1 VRRRLLVCPLLVA
14 GALAISGTAL
24 ADNGGIAPVGPV
36 SPNGHR
42 IEDAYWLIFAVA
54 AGIFLLVE
62 GALITFVIRYRR
74 GKRPRAAEGAQIH
87 GATRLEILWTV
98 VPVLLLAGIVSFVFY
113 KLPGIKDAPAASNT
127 LNVKVEAHQFYWRFV
142 YPDGT
147 ESINV
152 LRVPVNR
159 VVTLDVTTADLIHS
173 WWVPAFGGKI
183 DAMPGKVNHTWFQA
197 EKVGSYPIRCAEF
210 CGIQHAAMKGFV
222 QVTGGPTQPAQL
234 GKQAVNGVCTTC
246 HGFRLEGLIGP
257 AIATSG
263 LMNDPEGL
271 RRIIRNGQ
279 GEMPAVGKTWDDR
292 LLNATVGYLTA
303 KYGSANS
310 GG

>member
-1 VRRRLLVCPLLVA
+1 
-14 GALAISGTAL
+14 
-24 ADNGGIAPVGPV
+24 
-36 SPNGHR
+36 
-42 IEDAYWLIFAVA
+42 
-54 AGIFLLVE
+54 
-62 GALITFVIRYRR
+62 
-74 GKRPRAAEGAQIH
+74 
-87 GATRLEILWTV
+87 
-98 VPVLLLAGIVSFVFY
+98 
-113 KLPGIKDAPAASNT
+113 
-127 LNVKVEAHQFYWRFV
+127 
-142 YPDGT
+142 
-147 ESINV
+147 
-152 LRVPVNR
+152 
-159 VVTLDVTTADLIHS
+159 LIHS